1 MNFLLRPMKVLVTT
15 HGASTTWQALLGKQT
30 VFIFKDLALGETDP
44 IINCNLGWNLL
55 GAPES
60 VVKR

>member
-1 MNFLLRPMKVLVTT
+1 MKVLVTT
-15 HGASTTWQALLGKQT
+15 HGVSTTWQALLGKQT